1 MNSRFAF
8 FILKLPMAMSMLGH
22 GLVRLPK
29 LNSFA
34 EGMAE
39 QFKDSMLP
47 DFLVLPFGYLLPLVE
62 LVIGIL
68 LLTNWQTKNTIY
80 AGLLTMSL
88 LIFGSSMIENWGAI
102 TAQLVHAIYF
112 AVVLYFLT
120 KNELAT
126 YPA

>member
-1 MNSRFAF
+1 MNTKFAF

-112 AVVLYFLT
+112 AVVLYFLI

-126 YPA
+126 HPA

>member
-80 AGLLTMSL
+80 AGLLTMAL

-120 KNELAT
+120 KNELET
-126 YPA
+126 HPA